1 MKTINA
7 DMLINEINRVLP
19 DWSEEKEI
27 VLDTITNMPC
37 LSDATEDTNTLHRK
51 MAELEAH
58 CDCLVKHK
66 EDARRYFNAEIEKRD
81 AVINALKFAVRCN
94 GISGAEV
101 VDDMGDC
108 E

>member
-1 MKTINA
+1 MKTIDA

-27 VLDTITNMPC
+27 VLDTITNIPC
-37 LSDATEDTNTLHRK
+37 LPDTTEDTDALHRK

-58 CDCLVKHK
+58 RDYLLKHG
-66 EDARRYFNAEIEKRD
+66 EDEIRYFKAEIEKRD
-81 AVINALKFAVRCN
+81 AVIATLKFAVRCS

-108 E
+108 K